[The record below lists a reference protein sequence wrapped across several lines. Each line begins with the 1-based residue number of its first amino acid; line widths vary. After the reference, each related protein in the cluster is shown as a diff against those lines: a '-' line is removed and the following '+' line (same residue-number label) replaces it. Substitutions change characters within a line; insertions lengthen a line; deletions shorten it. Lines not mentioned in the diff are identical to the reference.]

1 MHDGGLLRNPTLGL
15 GDALVGA
22 SSTRHARAER
32 RAMIALVAVFTL
44 LVQTL
49 MPAFAAAGPMPD
61 GGGVICTTMG
71 LQTAPSDSGPPAADH
86 SCKHCVCP
94 APASEPS
101 TTALVARV
109 AYVEGPALVAPIPR
123 GLVPQARAPPRPP
136 GQGPPL
142 PNA

>member
-1 MHDGGLLRNPTLGL
+1 
-15 GDALVGA
+15 
-22 SSTRHARAER
+22 
-32 RAMIALVAVFTL
+32 MIALVAVFTL

-71 LQTAPSDSGPPAADH
+71 LQTGPSDSAPPAADH

-94 APASEPS
+94 APSAEAPPP
-101 TTALVARV
+101 ALIARV
-109 AYVEGPALVAPIPR
+109 AYVEGHAPIAPTPR

>member
-1 MHDGGLLRNPTLGL
+1 
-15 GDALVGA
+15 
-22 SSTRHARAER
+22 
-32 RAMIALVAVFTL
+32 MIALVAVFTL

-71 LQTAPSDSGPPAADH
+71 LQTAPSDSAPPAADH

-94 APASEPS
+94 APAAEAPPPPPRPPG
-101 TTALVARV
+101 APC
-109 AYVEGPALVAPIPR
+109 VEGHAPIAPTPR

>member
-1 MHDGGLLRNPTLGL
+1 M
-15 GDALVGA
+15 GA

-71 LQTAPSDSGPPAADH
+71 LQTAPSDSAPPAVDH

-94 APASEPS
+94 APAAETP
-101 TTALVARV
+101 TPALVARV
-109 AYVEGPALVAPIPR
+109 AYVEGPALVAPTPR
-123 GLVPQARAPPRPP
+123 GFVPQARAPPRPP

-142 PNA
+142 LNA